1 MSGYSEE
8 LLAETQEKE
17 LDFDSF
23 YVPKREIGVDSFLK
37 SNSRN
42 DGRNTLI
49 AILDTGIDPSAK
61 GLQIT
66 TDGKPKIVDIIN
78 CSGDGDIITS
88 TVRSAEK
95 GVVVG
100 LSGRKLKIP
109 DSWTNPSGKYHLGL
123 VNVFE
128 LTPKLLKDRLKVK
141 FCFHLLCCM
150 CLFIGEFL
158 LFSCAQGLKSHF
170 LLA

>member
-1 MSGYSEE
+1 MNDHSEE
-8 LLAETQEKE
+8 IFADSAEKDS
-17 LDFDSF
+17 DFESF

-37 SNSRN
+37 SNPRN

-66 TDGKPKIVDIIN
+66 TDGRPKIVDIIN

-95 GVVVG
+95 GILIG

-109 DSWTNPSGKYHLGL
+109 DSWTNPSGKFHLGL
-123 VNVFE
+123 VNVFD
-128 LTPKLLKDRLKVK
+128 LAPKLLKDRLKVGTVV
-141 FCFHLLCCM
+141 FF
-150 CLFIGEFL
+150 FIFNFRKGRCGTAAFKQFFFVLEL
-158 LFSCAQGLKSHF
+158 DKI
-170 LLA
+170 